1 MDERYLAMHVREKG
15 LLVFSAC
22 SHAGIVNVLLDA
34 RNASPEVPLYGVLGG
49 LHLSGAAMERR
60 IAETVAELKAFQ
72 LRQIMPAHCTGWR
85 ALHALLNAFG
95 EAVVT
100 PCAVGS
106 RYTF

>member
-1 MDERYLAMHVREKG
+1 MDERYLAVQVRGKG
-15 LLVFSAC
+15 VLVFSAC

-34 RNASPEVPLYGVLGG
+34 RDAFPEVPLYRVLGG
-49 LHLSGAAMERR
+49 LHLSGAAVEQR
-60 IAETVAELKAFQ
+60 IPGTVAELKAFQ

-85 ALHALLNAFG
+85 ALHALLNAFA